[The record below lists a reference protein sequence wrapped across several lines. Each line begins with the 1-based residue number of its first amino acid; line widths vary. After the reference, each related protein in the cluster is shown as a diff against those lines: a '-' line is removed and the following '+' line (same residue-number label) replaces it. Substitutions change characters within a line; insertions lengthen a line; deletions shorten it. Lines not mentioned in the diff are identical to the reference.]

1 MNILRAKS
9 LVGAM
14 TTNLGM
20 SNKIRKEILVED
32 RNTTQLAAVPFGLVF
47 CELRVDRLQEW
58 AHEGNL
64 VCRTDN

>member
-1 MNILRAKS
+1 VGELNILRAKS

-32 RNTTQLAAVPFGLVF
+32 RNTAQWAGLPLA
-47 CELRVDRLQEW
+47 
-58 AHEGNL
+58 
-64 VCRTDN
+64 